1 MNDSEKPKEYIP
13 GDATDNTLQ
22 GSDESDDTIK
32 GFQGDDTLSGGEGDD
47 TLYGDESGAS
57 MVHGDDTFLVR
68 EAMTF

>member
-47 TLYGDESGAS
+47 TLEGG
-57 MVHGDDTFLVR
+57 
-68 EAMTF
+68 